1 MKMLNPQKPRLERR
15 IVGSTNRWRYPRQP
29 FLGDLLGLSQ
39 MCKAANID
47 FDEVLKNPDRLCFS
61 QIQKIFPENLK
72 NKTIQS
78 GEADVILEC
87 LGFKWELHQPQLFQS
102 ETLAKLYLMGLARGN
117 ASPEKE
123 PMKIL
128 QAQRPG
134 RSREQRPVKKM
145 ILSLKINDPLVTK
158 AAFATALKN
167 LYMHE
172 VKMCLDD
179 VLGVLAAAHILQ
191 FGSLFQRGEPEAWE
205 GRVTRASACSRL
217 RDAAVIMWSPVCMFP
232 QRVLGPLALFFVTQV
247 PRRVPGTQCVTVMMS
262 GLTPSTI
269 KNFYLAGCKYKEEA
283 LTTACEKWMEM
294 NLVPLVGTQIHLRKI
309 PKELLHK
316 VLKSPRLFTFSEFH
330 LLKTLL
336 LWVYLQLNS
345 KTETFPMYETVLMFF
360 SSFPKNCSFLD
371 RDVGQN
377 LIPLFLCLRL
387 HSITKG
393 KDLEELRYINFFP
406 ESWLVRVTANHYHA
420 LENGG
425 DMAHV
430 KDLST
435 QAVRFG
441 LLFNQEYTTH
451 SKVITIYGFFFEI
464 KGVKHD
470 TTSYSF
476 HMQRIRH
483 TDLEC
488 ASAVYENTPISLRAE
503 RLVTYE
509 IRAQT
514 LVDGKWQEFRTN
526 QITQKFGLVKPS
538 CKSQALKIQT
548 VGIPIYASFS
558 FIFSL
563 S

>member
-1 MKMLNPQKPRLERR
+1 MKMLNPQQKPRLERR

-29 FLGDLLGLSQ
+29 FSGDLLGLSQ

-47 FDEVLKNPDRLCFS
+47 FDEVLKNPDRLCIS

-72 NKTIQS
+72 KKTIQS

-117 ASPEKE
+117 ANPEKE

-128 QAQRPG
+128 QVWRRNRCKVLEQCLAQTQRPG
-134 RSREQRPVKKM
+134 RSREQRPVKKV

-167 LYMHE
+167 LYMRE

-191 FGSLFQRGEPEAWE
+191 FSSLFQR
-205 GRVTRASACSRL
+205 
-217 RDAAVIMWSPVCMFP
+217 
-232 QRVLGPLALFFVTQV
+232 
-247 PRRVPGTQCVTVMMS
+247 CVTIMMS

-269 KNFYLAGCKYKEEA
+269 KNFYLAGCKYKEEP

-294 NLVPLVGTQIHLRKI
+294 NLVPLLGTQIHLRKI

-387 HSITKG
+387 HSITRG
-393 KDLEELRYINFFP
+393 KDLEELRHINFFP
-406 ESWLVRVTANHYHA
+406 ESWLVRITSNHYHA

-470 TTSYSF
+470 STSYSF

-538 CKSQALKIQT
+538 CKSHALKIQT

-558 FIFSL
+558 FVFSL